1 MCTMIE
7 EDSRMSYSI
16 TMRVEGRYNVEVE
29 AESLDEAIQKASD
42 AVCEANFG
50 ELEDT
55 DPEYICAIIDE

>member
-1 MCTMIE
+1 
-7 EDSRMSYSI
+7 MSYSI